1 MSKQKNNLI
10 NIITSLLNPKY
21 TWIILNK
28 IILRFS
34 KNNKNDYFENLQ
46 WLKDNCSDLDTFCLN
61 KDEELW
67 SEALKVSTEIK
78 INAQKILNNV
88 KYDLG
93 GGGNYPLLYFL
104 VRTLNPKSV
113 VETGVAAGF
122 SSQSILKALE
132 KNNNNGK
139 LYSSDFPYFRIKNSE
154 KYIGLIVDE
163 KYKKNDDLW
172 ELHVNGDSNNLPK
185 IMNKIDNIDILD
197 YDSDKSQLG
206 RSFAMSLIEKKMR
219 ADGIIIMDDI
229 QDNDFFKRYLN
240 LNKIENWKIF
250 SFENKYVGIIGNIFD

>member
-78 INAQKILNNV
+78 INAQKI
-88 KYDLG
+88 
-93 GGGNYPLLYFL
+93 
-104 VRTLNPKSV
+104 T
-113 VETGVAAGF
+113 E
-122 SSQSILKALE
+122 
-132 KNNNNGK
+132 
-139 LYSSDFPYFRIKNSE
+139 IK
-154 KYIGLIVDE
+154 
-163 KYKKNDDLW
+163 
-172 ELHVNGDSNNLPK
+172 
-185 IMNKIDNIDILD
+185 
-197 YDSDKSQLG
+197 
-206 RSFAMSLIEKKMR
+206 
-219 ADGIIIMDDI
+219 
-229 QDNDFFKRYLN
+229 
-240 LNKIENWKIF
+240 
-250 SFENKYVGIIGNIFD
+250 